1 MNMNKDIQAIRII
14 SAAIIIGA
22 TLFAAVVLFLNKIEH
37 IPMAPELDP
46 IIGYT
51 GIILAAAFISISF
64 LVFKKRSETAASA
77 NENEK
82 KEIYRSAVIL
92 QFALL
97 DGPAI
102 FNIIAY
108 MLTGNKQSII
118 IAACCIIVMLTQF
131 PSEEKYN
138 RFGG

>member
-1 MNMNKDIQAIRII
+1 MDKDIRAVRIL
-14 SAAIIIGA
+14 AAALIIGVLLLA
-22 TLFAAVVLFLNKIEH
+22 GIALFLNKMEAT
-37 IPMAPELDP
+37 PMASQLDP
-46 IIGYT
+46 AMANA

-64 LVFKKRSETAASA
+64 WVFKKRNESAAAA
-77 NENEK
+77 NDNEK
-82 KEIYRSAVIL
+82 KEIYRAAVIV

-97 DGPAI
+97 EAPAL
-102 FNIIAY
+102 FNIIAF

-131 PSEEKYN
+131 PSEEKFN

>member
-1 MNMNKDIQAIRII
+1 MNKDIQAIRTVAAFIII
-14 SAAIIIGA
+14 SA
-22 TLFAAVVLFLNKIEH
+22 TLFGGIALFLNKMEH
-37 IPMAPELDP
+37 VPIAPELDP

-64 LVFKKRSETAASA
+64 LVFKKRSEAAASA

-82 KEIYRSAVIL
+82 KDFYRAAIIL
-92 QFALL
+92 QYALL
-97 DGPAI
+97 DGPAL

-118 IAACCIIVMLTQF
+118 IAACCVIVMFTQF
-131 PSEEKYN
+131 PSEEKFN